1 MPFDHAKCPNPQCA
15 AVLDPERLKAG
26 PRGPVCPRCDT
37 PLSMEDIFG
46 VAANWAEEDQPNL
59 SLDDAVPGF
68 GESGHA
74 PSGGGGGGRSIF
86 EDDDAPPAR
95 RPGNLLSGPTSS
107 KKSR

>member
-26 PRGPVCPRCDT
+26 PKGPVCPRCDT
-37 PLSMEDIFG
+37 ALSMQDIFG

-68 GESGHA
+68 GD
-74 PSGGGGGGRSIF
+74 GGGRSGSVF
-86 EDDDAPPAR
+86 DDEPPR
-95 RPGNLLSGPTSS
+95 LLNLDNLLPGPTSP
-107 KKSR
+107 KNLR